1 MTNKLIKEDGG
12 VALRAE
18 IVRLTKERNNHQ
30 FDEPD
35 YVDQLIQLFNEV
47 AMEVVAELPK
57 VSRTTKV
64 GKDRAFV
71 TSKAM
76 EYADI
81 YMAGER
87 NYRSKSKRLMLAKLK
102 SMLGEIE

>member
-1 MTNKLIKEDGG
+1 MTNTNKLIKEKISDIVGRFRPWSDREQEEATE
-12 VALRAE
+12 AL
-18 IVRLTKERNNHQ
+18 T
-30 FDEPD
+30 
-35 YVDQLIQLFNEV
+35 QLFNEV

-71 TSKAM
+71 TGKAM

-102 SMLGEIE
+102 SMLGEI